1 MAEVR
6 LTMKRIFQKG
16 LLCFEI
22 PQEIEIQEA
31 LKKVLTSCRDKYNDF
46 VQVTIKPPYRP
57 RTTGKGSQNH
67 HLNGHIIQ
75 LCNLTNHSYEEIKYC
90 VKMKAV
96 EMLNYPYSMIDGYIL
111 PKGESECNT
120 EECAKLIEAAHILA
134 AEWGFILK
142 EENND

>member
-6 LTMKRIFQKG
+6 VTMKRIFQKG

-57 RTTGKGSQNH
+57 RTT
-67 HLNGHIIQ
+67 
-75 LCNLTNHSYEEIKYC
+75 
-90 VKMKAV
+90 
-96 EMLNYPYSMIDGYIL
+96 
-111 PKGESECNT
+111 
-120 EECAKLIEAAHILA
+120 
-134 AEWGFILK
+134 
-142 EENND
+142 